1 MAKLILKKPSIVIGG
16 VDLSKRANQVAITT
30 SAEEV
35 DLTTFQAVNKQTG
48 KGLGDGS
55 MQVTFIQ
62 DFEVAMV
69 DATLW
74 PLAQGEEPFFIE
86 VKPFKTAKAVTNPL
100 FKMEA
105 LLFTYD
111 PLSGQMGQASTTQV
125 QFKNVGEQGIERL
138 TE

>member
-1 MAKLILKKPSIVIGG
+1 MAKLILRKPKIVVNG
-16 VDLSKRANQVAITT
+16 VDLSNRANQVAITT

-35 DLTTFQAVNKQTG
+35 DLTTFGAANKQTG

-62 DFEVAMV
+62 DYEVAMV

-74 PLAQGEEPFFIE
+74 PLAVGETPFFIE
-86 VKPFKTAKAVTNPL
+86 VLPVKAVKSATNPL
-100 FKMEA
+100 YKMET

-111 PLSGQMGQASTTQV
+111 PLSGQVGQASTTQV

-138 TE
+138 IE